1 MYDSVKLEKG
11 MYHLANMSFSEAL
24 EQADPS
30 EQYAGTPL
38 ASLDAYERQ
47 LKRFDIHLSGEHC
60 DKVEKFFVT
69 TESAVLFPEFV
80 RRAVKQGM
88 EESILP
94 ELCAA
99 VTHVNGTSYKG
110 FSIDE
115 TDGAYSATTAQ
126 GVAMKVTAITES
138 TTAIDLNKYGRV
150 ITASY
155 EIVRQQRIDVFSV
168 TLRAIGHKLAGAI
181 AGVALAK
188 LKASVTA
195 TSIAGASLAYV
206 DLVTLYSKFTNF
218 DMTTVIASPTN
229 VAAILAMTQM
239 ADHVVDSEGNIR
251 LPFGAKLLKDAS
263 VADTVVIGISKD
275 FALECVTGSDVLL
288 ETDQLINCQLDRIAV
303 SVRVGFQPLM
313 AGAVAVLDW
322 TSSNKCAGGRYK

>member
-11 MYHLANMSFSEAL
+11 MYHLANQSFLDAL
-24 EQADPS
+24 EHADPS
-30 EQYAGTPL
+30 EQYLGTPL
-38 ASLDAYERQ
+38 ASLDAFERQ

-60 DKVEKFFVT
+60 DKVEKFFST

-99 VTHVNGTSYKG
+99 VTKTNGTSYKG
-110 FSIDE
+110 FAIDE
-115 TDGAYSATTAQ
+115 DDGAYSETVAQ
-126 GVAMKVTAITES
+126 GEAMKITALTEAEA
-138 TTAIDLNKYGRV
+138 AIPLEKYGRV

-155 EIVRQQRIDVFSV
+155 EIVRQQRIDVFAV
-168 TLRAIGHKLAGAI
+168 MLRAIGHKLAGAI
-181 AGVALAK
+181 AGAALTK
-188 LKASVTA
+188 LGSALTPLALSGST
-195 TSIAGASLAYV
+195 LAYA
-206 DLVTLYSKFTNF
+206 DLAALYGEFSDY
-218 DMTTVIASPTN
+218 DMTTIIASPKN
-229 VAAILAMTQM
+229 VAAILAMDEM
-239 ADHVVDSEGNIR
+239 ADHTTDADGTIR
-251 LPFGAKLLKDAS
+251 LPFGAKLLKDS
-263 VADTVVIGISKD
+263 SLSDTTVIGIAKD

-313 AGAVAVLDW
+313 EGAAASIDW
-322 TSSNKCAGGRYK
+322 T

>member
-1 MYDSVKLEKG
+1 MYDTVKLEKG
-11 MYHLANMSFSEAL
+11 MYHLSGISFADAL

-38 ASLDAYERQ
+38 ASLDAFERQ
-47 LKRFDIHLSGEHC
+47 LKRFDIHMNGAHC
-60 DKVEKFFVT
+60 DKVEKFFST

-88 EESILP
+88 EDSILS

-99 VTHVNGTSYKG
+99 STRTNGTSYKG
-110 FSIDE
+110 FAIDE
-115 TDGAYSATTAQ
+115 SDGLYTATTNEGANL
-126 GVAMKVTAITES
+126 KVTAITEAENS
-138 TTAIDLNKYGRV
+138 IPLDKYGRV

-181 AGVALAK
+181 AAAALTK
-188 LKASVTA
+188 LRGSVTA
-195 TSIAGASLAYV
+195 TKLAGNSLTYS
-206 DLVTLYSKFTNF
+206 DLAGLYGKFK
-218 DMTTVIASPTN
+218 DYHMTTVIASPAN
-229 VAAILAMTQM
+229 VANILAMTQM
-239 ADHVVDSEGNIR
+239 QERTLSSDGTIR
-251 LPFGAKLLKDAS
+251 LPFGAKLLGDAS
-263 VADTVVIGISKD
+263 LPDKVIIGIAKD

-313 AGAVAVLDW
+313 QGAVAVLDW
-322 TSSNKCAGGRYK
+322 TA

>member
-11 MYHLANMSFSEAL
+11 MYHLANQSFLDAL
-24 EQADPS
+24 EHADPS
-30 EQYAGTPL
+30 EQYLGTPL
-38 ASLDAYERQ
+38 ASLDAFERQ

-60 DKVEKFFVT
+60 DKVEKFFST

-99 VTHVNGTSYKG
+99 VTKTNGTSYKG
-110 FSIDE
+110 FAIDE
-115 TDGAYSATTAQ
+115 ADGAYSETVEQGESLKITALTE
-126 GVAMKVTAITES
+126 AETAIVLE
-138 TTAIDLNKYGRV
+138 KYGRV

-155 EIVRQQRIDVFSV
+155 EIVRQQRIDVFAV
-168 TLRAIGHKLAGAI
+168 MLRAIGHKLAGAI
-181 AGVALAK
+181 AGAALAK
-188 LKASVTA
+188 LGTA
-195 TSIAGASLAYV
+195 LTPLTLSGSTLAYA
-206 DLVTLYSKFTNF
+206 DLAALYGEFSDY
-218 DMTTVIASPTN
+218 DMTTVIASPKN
-229 VAAILAMTQM
+229 VAAILAMDEM
-239 ADHVVDSEGNIR
+239 ADHTTDADGTIR
-251 LPFGAKLLKDAS
+251 LPFGAKLLKDS
-263 VADTVVIGISKD
+263 SLSDTTIIGIAKD

-313 AGAVAVLDW
+313 EGAAASIDW
-322 TSSNKCAGGRYK
+322 T